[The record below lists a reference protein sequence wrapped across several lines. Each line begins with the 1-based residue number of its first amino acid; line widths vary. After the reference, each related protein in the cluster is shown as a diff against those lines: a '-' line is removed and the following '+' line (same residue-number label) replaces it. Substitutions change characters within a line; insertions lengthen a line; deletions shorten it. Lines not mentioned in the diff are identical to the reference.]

1 MRCIEIIQVY
11 QQVCKVY
18 RLTLT
23 WDVLKCW
30 YNDRWSVLPDRLTL
44 TWDVLKS
51 QTDSTTRNHC
61 CRLTLTWDVL
71 KFFRWEPPS
80 RSHDM
85 ININMRCIEIKGA
98 QASLEAFAPINI
110 NMRCIEINLGRP
122 LTARNIRLTLTWD
135 VLKCRQKTK

>member
-1 MRCIEIIQVY
+1 MWININMRCIEIIQVY

-30 YNDRWSVLPDRLTL
+30 YNDRWSVLPD
-44 TWDVLKS
+44 
-51 QTDSTTRNHC
+51 
-61 CRLTLTWDVL
+61 RLTLTWDVL

>member
-1 MRCIEIIQVY
+1 MWININMRCIEIIQVY

-30 YNDRWSVLPDRLTL
+30 YNDRWSVLPD
-44 TWDVLKS
+44 
-51 QTDSTTRNHC
+51 
-61 CRLTLTWDVL
+61 RLTLTWDVL

-135 VLKCRQKTK
+135 VLKLSSICCRKWSIKD